1 MPEDGE
7 ADRKRPCGV
16 RLALGVDLLT
26 LEDLVMVGRLVLVP
40 LEVLEALE
48 ALEDFLGDDL
58 KVAMMDFYEQ
68 LASMVQG
75 TMIKSNKT
83 AERMLWL

>member
-26 LEDLVMVGRLVLVP
+26 LEDLVMVEGWVLVP
-40 LEVLEALE
+40 LEVLEAF
-48 ALEDFLGDDL
+48 EDFLVDDL
-58 KVAMMDFYEQ
+58 KVAMMDLNE
-68 LASMVQG
+68 
-75 TMIKSNKT
+75 
-83 AERMLWL
+83 

>member
-26 LEDLVMVGRLVLVP
+26 LEDLVMVEGVALVP
-40 LEVLEALE
+40 LEVLEA
-48 ALEDFLGDDL
+48 FLGDDL
-58 KVAMMDFYEQ
+58 KVAMMD
-68 LASMVQG
+68 LNG
-75 TMIKSNKT
+75 
-83 AERMLWL
+83 